1 MAASK
6 TFKVIR
12 TLLGWLIFL
21 SLIAGPAA
29 WFYLKEP
36 VVDVTATPMVRGNIE
51 QTISAFSSGTVEPE
65 ISSMVAPESI
75 GKVVAIHVKK
85 GQRVEKGD
93 LLVELDST
101 QQTLQVGQAEARL
114 RQAELG
120 KKLVQEQQVHDQ
132 GRIDLLRRTR
142 DLAAH
147 ELTKDKKL
155 LEADDVGSESMVNM
169 AEINYNQV
177 DDTYKN
183 LSNLVS
189 LYPLRVE
196 EVETARV
203 GATLLLEQAQVAADW
218 TKVRAPFSGLI
229 ADVLVE
235 LGEIVGS
242 GLGAGLGGGLGGGAM
257 MGGAGGM
264 GAMGGAAMA
273 GAGGAGAL
281 SGVSPLAVVHLVD
294 DSDLYVKA
302 PFDES
307 TFGKIELGQ
316 PVRLSFDP
324 YPDEEFPGRVS
335 HVAATVT
342 RNLDRSRTF
351 EVEVLIEE
359 GKERLIPGMSA
370 DAIIIADSKD
380 DVLYVP
386 TEALI
391 REEEGYVVEDGR
403 AVRRKVTMGIG
414 NWMHREVLDGL
425 RENEML
431 ITSVTVK
438 GLKDGAK
445 VNIVD
450 SLEL

>member
-6 TFKVIR
+6 TLKVIR

-21 SLIAGPAA
+21 SLIGGPAA
-29 WFYLKEP
+29 WFYLQEP
-36 VVDVTATPMVRGNIE
+36 VIDVTVTKLTRGNIE

-93 LLVELDST
+93 ILVELDCT
-101 QQTLQVGQAEARL
+101 QQVLQVGQAEARL
-114 RQAELG
+114 RQAQIG
-120 KKLVQEQQVHDQ
+120 QKLIREQQVHDQ
-132 GRIDLLRRTR
+132 GRIDLLKRTR

-189 LYPLRVE
+189 LYPLRIE
-196 EVETARV
+196 EVETALV
-203 GATLLLEQAQVAADW
+203 GAELLLEQARVAEDW
-218 TKVRAPFSGLI
+218 TKVRAPFAGLI
-229 ADVLVE
+229 ADVTVE
-235 LGEIVGS
+235 LGEIVGG
-242 GLGAGLGGGLGGGAM
+242 GLGAGLGGAGGMGAM
-257 MGGAGGM
+257 MGGGGGM

-273 GAGGAGAL
+273 AGGGGGL
-281 SGVSPLAVVHLVD
+281 GGVSPLAVVHLVD

-302 PFDES
+302 PFDEA
-307 TFGKIELGQ
+307 TFGKLELGL

-351 EVEVLIEE
+351 EVEILIEE

-370 DAIIIADSKD
+370 DAIIIADAKD
-380 DVLYVP
+380 DVLFVP
-386 TEALI
+386 TEALV

-414 NWMHREVLDGL
+414 NWMQREVLEGL
-425 RENEML
+425 RENETL
-431 ITSVTVK
+431 ITSVNIK
-438 GLKDGAK
+438 GLKDGVK

-450 SLEL
+450 SLEQ